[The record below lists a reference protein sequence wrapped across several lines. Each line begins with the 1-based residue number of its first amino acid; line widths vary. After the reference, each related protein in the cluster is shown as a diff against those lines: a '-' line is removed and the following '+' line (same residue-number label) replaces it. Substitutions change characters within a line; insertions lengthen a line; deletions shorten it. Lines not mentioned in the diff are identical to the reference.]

1 MYALQYN
8 QITYPESSV
17 RFTCSGLSTVR
28 SRSQMLD
35 DNYSGFLSMC
45 GAKRRIPWFTILN
58 RRACGSTQFSR
69 SASFGMPTKCW
80 GRLWKKLLFLYKSS
94 ITSLVSCRK
103 ITLLFCRAIMR
114 SLFRIPWE
122 WRTRS
127 HCLGFRDA
135 LYKTARTDF
144 SSYLEPVLKIF
155 ELPQFHMGADPII
168 MSAIKWQ
175 GCHCSNH
182 GGK

>member
-8 QITYPESSV
+8 QMTYPESSV
-17 RFTCSGLSTVR
+17 RFTHSGLSPVR
-28 SRSQMLD
+28 SRSQMLS
-35 DNYSGFLSMC
+35 DNYSGFLSLY
-45 GAKRRIPWFTILN
+45 GAKRRIPGFTILK
-58 RRACGSTQFSR
+58 RRASGSTQFSR
-69 SASFGMPTKCW
+69 SVTFGSPRRCW
-80 GRLWKKLLFLYKSS
+80 DRFWKKFLFLHKSS
-94 ITSLVSCRK
+94 IARLVTCRK

-127 HCLGFRDA
+127 HCLGFREA
-135 LYKTARTDF
+135 LYKTAGTKF
-144 SSYLEPVLKIF
+144 PSYPAPVLRIF
-155 ELPQFHMGADPII
+155 KLPQFHMGADPII
-168 MSAIKWQ
+168 MSAIRWQ